1 MNQAAFEELKEV
13 IKDQTKTIVI
23 LRLEVLAL
31 QQQLEALEPRADL
44 YLYPEFGGEV

>member
-1 MNQAAFEELKEV
+1 MNHAAFEELKEV
-13 IKDQTKTIVI
+13 IRDQTKTIVT

-31 QQQLEALEPRADL
+31 KQQIEALEPRADV